1 MLGRYVHSM
10 APPRRDVLG
19 ETQKFSAM
27 RDALRRAVGPDPRR
41 SRSSRGRAGL
51 SVNGQVLRC
60 PVHGVVPH
68 ERDHAPVDA
77 SVDGGAENVSC
88 PIDVLV
94 ADEHGGLEPRAC
106 GRPLIDD

>member
-1 MLGRYVHSM
+1 
-10 APPRRDVLG
+10 VLG
-19 ETQKFSAM
+19 ETQKFTAM

-68 ERDHAPVDA
+68 ERDHDPTDEA
-77 SVDGGAENVSC
+77 SC
-88 PIDVLV
+88 PVDVLV
-94 ADEHGGLEPRAC
+94 ADELGGLQPRAC
-106 GRPLIDD
+106 GRPLIVD

>member
-1 MLGRYVHSM
+1 M

-19 ETQKFSAM
+19 ETQKFTAM

-68 ERDHAPVDA
+68 ERDHASADSAV
-77 SVDGGAENVSC
+77 EHVSC
-88 PIDVLV
+88 PLDVLV
-94 ADEHGGLEPRAC
+94 ADELGGLQPRAC
-106 GRPLIDD
+106 GRPLIVD